1 MALDLLKRKL
11 APVLPAAFAAVDA
24 EAARVLKLNL
34 AGRRIVDFRGPH
46 GWELAAVNTGRLD
59 RLPAAGGN
67 PELRDVQIGIRRAQP
82 LIELRAPIRLP
93 IAELDSVARGAPDPE
108 LTAVVEAAEKV
119 AHAEDGAIFNGLEP
133 AGIVGIIPASP
144 HAPHKLPAD
153 VTRLPGT
160 ILAAREALR
169 QDGIAGPYALVID
182 AAYYAQ
188 LLAASEDGYPVAKRI
203 TEQVLDGPLVRAA
216 AIEGGVLLSVRGGDY
231 ELTVGQDLSVG
242 YAAHDR
248 ETVEL
253 FLTESFTFRVL
264 EPKAA
269 VALSR

>member
-11 APVLPAAFAAVDA
+11 APVLPAAFSAVDA

-59 RLPAAGGN
+59 RLPTTGD
-67 PELRDVQIGIRRAQP
+67 RDVQIGIRRAQP
-82 LIELRAPIRLP
+82 LIELRVPIRLP

-108 LTAVVEAAEKV
+108 LTSVVAAAEKM

-144 HAPHKLPAD
+144 HTAHKLPAD

-169 QDGIAGPYALVID
+169 QEGIAGPYALVID

-188 LLAASEDGYPVAKRI
+188 LLAAAEDGYPVAKRI

-269 VALSR
+269 VALTR